1 MCFALFLAEVLCI
14 GLVAVLSSDDGKPVT
29 FPVEDDH
36 VEMEIDGQELTL
48 LLDTGSNAILV
59 NDGVWYEGKYGKGT
73 CGDPRAACYF
83 CPGRRTCLDAGMS
96 VFGLRFVQGQVFRF
110 VLRSGSITLGERS
123 IDGVE
128 FGVVVDFVPPP
139 SHEGARSPGILGMG
153 LVSADNPLTSL
164 LQQLKYKSVIDKLSL
179 SIRTQP
185 SGKVGISGRV
195 VLGKV
200 VEGGLGM
207 QLTSLEMCDKVRWNR
222 VTVRVSAMAILGSN
236 WNLLHTQGSDELGRN
251 SSRLGYVDSG
261 TRDILVPDAAQFV
274 YAIIEYAKERIKLDR
289 FWRNP
294 GRARPIFEKKTNT
307 GSHWFIDEGVLKFF
321 PTLVFTVGSNRSIAV
336 AIPARD
342 YARCMRGWCVLGI
355 ASHQED
361 RVLLGA
367 PFLRACDAY
376 VDFESNVLGLR
387 PKHSGLAAQQWT
399 QGFI

>member
-1 MCFALFLAEVLCI
+1 MRSALFLAEVLRI
-14 GLVAVLSSDDGKPVT
+14 GLAAVLSSDEGKTVT
-29 FPVEDDH
+29 VPIEDDH
-36 VEMEIDGQELTL
+36 VKVEIDGRELTL

-83 CPGRRTCLDAGMS
+83 CPGGRTCLDAGMS
-96 VFGLRFVQGQVFRF
+96 VLGLNFVEGQVCRF
-110 VLRSGSITLGERS
+110 VLRSGSITLGEHS

-128 FGVVVDFVPPP
+128 FGVVVDFTPPP
-139 SHEGARSPGILGMG
+139 SHETARSPGMLGMG
-153 LVSADNPLTSL
+153 LASAGSPLTSL
-164 LQQLKYKSVIDKLSL
+164 LQQLKYKSVIDKLAL

-185 SGKVGISGRV
+185 SGKVGINGRV
-195 VLGKV
+195 VLGEV

-207 QLTSLEMCDKVRWNR
+207 QLTPLEMCDKVRWNR
-222 VTVRVSAMAILGSN
+222 VTVRVSPMAILGSD

-274 YAIIEYAKERIKLDR
+274 YAIIQYAKERIKLDR

-307 GSHWFIDEGVLKFF
+307 RRSWFIDEGVLKFF
-321 PTLVFTVGSNRSIAV
+321 PTLVLTVGSNRSMAV
-336 AIPARD
+336 TIPPGD
-342 YARCMRGWCVLGI
+342 YARCVRGWCVLGV

-361 RVLLGA
+361 RVLLGV

-376 VDFESNVLGLR
+376 VDFESNVVGLR
-387 PKHSGLAAQQWT
+387 PKHSVVTGQQWT
-399 QGFI
+399 